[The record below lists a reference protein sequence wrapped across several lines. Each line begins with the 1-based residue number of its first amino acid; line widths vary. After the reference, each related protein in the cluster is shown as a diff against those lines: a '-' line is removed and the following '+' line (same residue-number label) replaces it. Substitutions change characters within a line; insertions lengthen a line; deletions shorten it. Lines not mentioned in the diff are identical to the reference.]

1 MFTLTKMTKLFVT
14 TALLFSASFVYASEK
29 TADSSEGPSSNV
41 AWDIKEIRFVQNGD
55 PKKGEV
61 LNKTMLCVTCHGA
74 KGLSVGRNWPHLAGQ
89 QANYTFKML
98 KDYKDEKRIDTSSSS
113 IMVSLSKKLSD
124 QDMADLSQY
133 YASFPLP
140 HNPKVENFASVEMQ
154 KNIKVL
160 LERGDG
166 KRMIPP
172 CLSCHG
178 WKAEGGK
185 TDMSALAGQRPAY
198 FRKTMQEFRTGKRHN
213 DIYGRMRYISEAL
226 TNEEINAM
234 AQYFANMN
242 GD

>member
-1 MFTLTKMTKLFVT
+1 MFTLTKKPQLFLT
-14 TALLFSASFVYASEK
+14 TALLFSATFAYGSEK
-29 TADSSEGPSSNV
+29 TADSSQGPSSNV
-41 AWDIKEIRFVQNGD
+41 AWDIEQIRFVRNGD
-55 PKKGEV
+55 PKKGAE
-61 LNKTMLCVTCHGA
+61 LNKTMLCMTCHGE
-74 KGLSVGRNWPHLAGQ
+74 KGFSTGRNWPHLAGQ

-98 KDYKDEKRIDTSSSS
+98 KDYKDEKRVETTSSSV
-113 IMVSLSKKLSD
+113 MVSLSKKLSD

-140 HNPKVENFASVEMQ
+140 SSPKVENFASAEMQ
-154 KNIKVL
+154 KNIKNL

-166 KRMIPP
+166 KRMIAP

-185 TDMSALAGQRPAY
+185 TDMPALAGQHPSY
-198 FRKTMQEFRTGKRHN
+198 FRKTMEDYRSGKRHN

-242 GD
+242 GE